1 VDQSGRAVLEQ
12 GAPEWRGPFAQR
24 PDFPAGHALA
34 RRLLRE
40 RVAREAGMSSN
51 TKQAAKAKEFS
62 ESGEAGGRTQLVR
75 VDGGGGDG
83 RNPRHIEGWRAGK
96 PVEDPEKMKRWGL
109 VTARPSEFLV
119 HMRRGRLREVSGQ
132 GASCFKLPGDSVAIV
147 PTSIQRLQ
155 FTADQ
160 VTNEK
165 VGVAVTGLAVYRI
178 ADPLVAFRMLNF
190 SFPERAQE
198 KLAEL
203 LREMFVGAARR
214 LVANMSVEECLSR
227 RKEGIASEL
236 MREIAPVVAGKG
248 KLEDQSDAGWGVILD
263 TIEIQDVRV
272 LSSTV
277 FENMQARFRR
287 EQERQAREAEL
298 AKERF
303 VHREETEAERQ
314 LSLQRLAAEEQ
325 VRQKRQVADE
335 QARLEALAVEARV
348 AEAKLAQERTL
359 KQEQATVEREVAL
372 TKLAAEQEVR
382 QKKQLSDEQA
392 KLEALAAESRL
403 SEAKI
408 VSERALSTSR
418 AQVEMEKLQR
428 EQEAEVA
435 RQRVALEQ
443 LEREQDADVH
453 RAKLELEQLKLAQ
466 EAEAAQAK
474 VELVRLQRVQ
484 EAEAAKS
491 QMELARQQREAE
503 LELARQERE
512 QQLELARLQREQEAE
527 ATKARM
533 ELARQQ
539 REQEIELAAQQHEQE
554 LSLEKQKREQEV
566 ELAKLRQEQEAEAE
580 KGRMVLERMRRE
592 QEQTTARHEAL
603 LAEHQQ
609 EAERLHAELQVVQ
622 ARRAIVETEVA
633 IAELRV
639 RKDRAHQDLELGK
652 AKALRDI
659 ENSVSAEVIQMTL
672 AQQLPQVA
680 AAFQQ
685 KMGEVHVTAVDG
697 ANPFGYIAAAV
708 EGVMGLARSAG
719 LKVPAS
725 SPGATAQ

>member
-1 VDQSGRAVLEQ
+1 
-12 GAPEWRGPFAQR
+12 
-24 PDFPAGHALA
+24 
-34 RRLLRE
+34 
-40 RVAREAGMSSN
+40 MSSN
-51 TKQAAKAKEFS
+51 TKQAARMKES
-62 ESGEAGGRTQLVR
+62 LESGEQGGRTQLVR
-75 VDGGGGDG
+75 VDTGEVVG
-83 RNPRHIEGWRAGK
+83 RAPRHNDGWRAGK

-109 VTARPSEFLV
+109 ITARPSEFLV
-119 HMRRGRLREVSGQ
+119 HMRRGRVREVSGQ
-132 GASCFKLPGDSVAIV
+132 GASCFKWPGDSVAIV

-214 LVANMSVEECLSR
+214 LVANMSVEECFSK
-227 RKEGIASEL
+227 RKEGIAAEL
-236 MREIAPVVAGKG
+236 MHEIAPVVAGKG
-248 KLEDQSDAGWGVILD
+248 KLEDQSDAGWGVIID

-314 LSLQRLAAEEQ
+314 LSLQRLTAEEE
-325 VRQKRQVADE
+325 VRQKRQLSDE
-335 QARLEALAVEARV
+335 QARLEVLAVEARV

-359 KQEQATVEREVAL
+359 KQEHATVEREVAL

-382 QKKQLSDEQA
+382 HKKQVSDEQA
-392 KLEALAAESRL
+392 KLEALASDSRL
-403 SEAKI
+403 AEAKI
-408 VSERALSTSR
+408 VAERALSTSR

-435 RQRVALEQ
+435 RQRMALEQ
-443 LEREQDADVH
+443 LKREQDADVH
-453 RAKLELEQLKLAQ
+453 RAKLELEKLKLVQ

-474 VELVRLQRVQ
+474 VELVRLQRAQ
-484 EAEAAKS
+484 EADAAKA
-491 QMELARQQREAE
+491 QVELARQQRDAE

-527 ATKARM
+527 TTKARM

-539 REQEIELAAQQHEQE
+539 REQEIELAAQQHDQE
-554 LSLEKQKREQEV
+554 LSLQKQKREQEV
-566 ELAKLRQEQEAEAE
+566 ELAKLRQEQEAEVE

-639 RKDRAHQDLELGK
+639 RKDQAQQELELTK
-652 AKALRDI
+652 AKALRAI

-725 SPGATAQ
+725 SAGATAQ

>member
-1 VDQSGRAVLEQ
+1 
-12 GAPEWRGPFAQR
+12 
-24 PDFPAGHALA
+24 
-34 RRLLRE
+34 
-40 RVAREAGMSSN
+40 MSAN
-51 TKQAAKAKEFS
+51 TKQAARSKES
-62 ESGEAGGRTQLVR
+62 PESGGEAGARTQLVR
-75 VDGGGGDG
+75 VEGSGGGGGGGG
-83 RNPRHIEGWRAGK
+83 RLEQPRHVDGWRTGK

-119 HMRRGRLREVSGQ
+119 HMRRGRVREVSGQ

-160 VTNEK
+160 VTSEK
-165 VGVAVTGLAVYRI
+165 VGVQVTGLAVYRI
-178 ADPLVAFRMLNF
+178 SDPLVAFRMLNF

-214 LVANMSVEECLSR
+214 LVANLSVEECLSK
-227 RKEGIASEL
+227 RKEGIAAEL

-314 LSLQRLAAEEQ
+314 LSLQRLAAEEE
-325 VRQKRQVADE
+325 VRQKKQMADE

-348 AEAKLAQERTL
+348 AEAKLSQERTL

-382 QKKQLSDEQA
+382 QKKQVADEQS

-408 VSERALSTSR
+408 VSERALSASR

-428 EQEAEVA
+428 EQEADVA
-435 RQRVALEQ
+435 RQRVELEK
-443 LEREQDADVH
+443 LERQQEAEVGQ
-453 RAKLELEQLKLAQ
+453 AKLELEKLKLAQ
-466 EAEAAQAK
+466 DAEAAQAK
-474 VELVRLQRVQ
+474 VELVRLQRAQ
-484 EAEAAKS
+484 EAEAAQS
-491 QMELARQQREAE
+491 QMELARPAARGGAGAGEAG
-503 LELARQERE
+503 ARPA
-512 QQLELARLQREQEAE
+512 ARA
-527 ATKARM
+527 
-533 ELARQQ
+533 
-539 REQEIELAAQQHEQE
+539 
-554 LSLEKQKREQEV
+554 
-566 ELAKLRQEQEAEAE
+566 
-580 KGRMVLERMRRE
+580 G
-592 QEQTTARHEAL
+592 
-603 LAEHQQ
+603 
-609 EAERLHAELQVVQ
+609 
-622 ARRAIVETEVA
+622 
-633 IAELRV
+633 
-639 RKDRAHQDLELGK
+639 
-652 AKALRDI
+652 
-659 ENSVSAEVIQMTL
+659 
-672 AQQLPQVA
+672 A
-680 AAFQQ
+680 AA
-685 KMGEVHVTAVDG
+685 A
-697 ANPFGYIAAAV
+697 
-708 EGVMGLARSAG
+708 
-719 LKVPAS
+719 
-725 SPGATAQ
+725 